1 MPNIVNK
8 YLESIR
14 AMFFLGTDSTD
25 RRIHWEGVTASK
37 QKGGLEIGTLEA
49 FNKALHC
56 KENGVF

>member
-1 MPNIVNK
+1 
-8 YLESIR
+8 
-14 AMFFLGTDSTD
+14 MFFLGTDSTD